1 MPKRTWVASSATSTT
16 PSGCI
21 RASATCRRSSSKTT
35 TFAPEGV
42 DFAGGSVLGVQ
53 SSLMTD
59 QALNLN
65 QAIGGAVRA
74 LVAPMRESNSRA
86 GKQEV
91 EEQLS
96 GRHDHG
102 IRIIYL

>member
-1 MPKRTWVASSATSTT
+1 MPKRTWVASSATPTT

-53 SSLMTD
+53 STLLTVKDSRQAGPRWDMGFGRVWAISLMKVG
-59 QALNLN
+59 NEMVE
-65 QAIGGAVRA
+65 GE
-74 LVAPMRESNSRA
+74 VAN
-86 GKQEV
+86 V
-91 EEQLS
+91 V
-96 GRHDHG
+96 G
-102 IRIIYL
+102 IDLPE